1 VTNRE
6 QGGFNTEPTPERPG
20 IDRAEVFSKLTSPE
34 LTETFGFD
42 VTIGDVAWLNEET
55 FSDDDEE
62 LLEWLVSL
70 AAQNGVDYEEFL
82 EWLGIQLE
90 LEQETE

>member
-1 VTNRE
+1 L
-6 QGGFNTEPTPERPG
+6 
-20 IDRAEVFSKLTSPE
+20 FSKLISPE
-34 LTETFGFD
+34 LAETFGFD
-42 VTIGDVAWLNEET
+42 VTIEDVAWLNEET

-70 AAQNGVDYEEFL
+70 AAQNGIDHEEFL